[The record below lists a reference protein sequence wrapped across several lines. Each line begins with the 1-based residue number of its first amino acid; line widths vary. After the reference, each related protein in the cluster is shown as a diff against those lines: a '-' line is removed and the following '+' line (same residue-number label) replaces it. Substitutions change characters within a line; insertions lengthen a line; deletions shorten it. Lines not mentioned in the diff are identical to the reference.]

1 MSGAPAPYGTPD
13 AACDFLAE
21 LAGGVIAHATVM
33 QSYAEMRHL
42 PGLEYAAKCTATY
55 LRAMTAAIGEV
66 ERSRAV
72 TLLRERTADIGPGQG
87 V

>member
-1 MSGAPAPYGTPD
+1 MSKPEPSFGTVD
-13 AACDFLAE
+13 TACDFLAE
-21 LAGGVIAHATVM
+21 MAGGVIAHATVM
-33 QSYAEMRHL
+33 QNYAEMRHL
-42 PGLEYAAKCTATY
+42 PGLEYAAKCTASY

-72 TLLRERTADIGPGQG
+72 VMLRERAEDIGPGQG